1 MAPPQADLR
10 ALAKRHGR
18 APCMPASPDERRARR
33 RTAGCCRYLV
43 GAALVLAPTTADG
56 DPTVASSTTPPARP
70 DTGVA
75 AKRNPPGR
83 ELTAADVRTAP
94 LPGQEGGQLQ
104 PDPGDST
111 LRVIGRGILFVPKL
125 AIEVALSPFRGA
137 IWADDRYR
145 LEDVYHRVFYNTD
158 KTIGLFPTG
167 TYTSGFGFAVGA
179 GFVDSQLFGKNE
191 SLALEAMTGA
201 ITGDTYRVNALGSL
215 RSGER
220 FSRWLQ
226 LGIDATFERRPAD
239 PFYGIGNGDLVV
251 PTGSPI
257 HPRSD
262 ATAVETYHRYQEMRV
277 AVVGDARVIDG
288 FQVLGTGALTE
299 LRFARS
305 TTGTP
310 IDEVY
315 ATQDLVGFTTG
326 VRHAYGE
333 LELRWDTRGRATPWE
348 PRDVHSVGSL
358 ATAFAGRVHRLDG
371 GIDFWRYGV
380 ELQHNWR
387 LARGPRVVTVRFHGA
402 GVTGQRDEVPFTE
415 LPSLGGGSFLRGY
428 QYERF
433 RDRVAGFGTIQYQWD
448 ISHLVDAYLFTDAG
462 RVFPALDELTVHD
475 MRLGYGIG
483 LEFHGQNGFVLEG
496 SVASSIDG
504 GVFVSVSLNPVLDS
518 KERWR

>member
-1 MAPPQADLR
+1 V
-10 ALAKRHGR
+10 
-18 APCMPASPDERRARR
+18 PCARR
-33 RTAGCCRYLV
+33 RTAWCRYLA
-43 GAALVLAPTTADG
+43 GAASLVLAPAVTAA

-75 AKRNPPGR
+75 AAKGTPTER
-83 ELTAADVRTAP
+83 ELTAVDVRTAP

-125 AIEVALSPFRGA
+125 AIELALSPFRGA

-145 LEDVYHRVFYNTD
+145 LEDMYHRVFYNAD
-158 KTIGLFPTG
+158 RTIGLFPTG
-167 TYTSGFGFAVGA
+167 TYTSGFGFALGA
-179 GFVDSQLFGKNE
+179 GFVASQLFGKNE

-215 RSGER
+215 RSGQR

-239 PFYGIGNGDLVV
+239 PFYGIGNGDLVA

-257 HPRSD
+257 HPQSD

-277 AVVGDARVIDG
+277 AVVGNARVTDG
-288 FQVLGTGALTE
+288 FQVLGTGALTA
-299 LRFARS
+299 LHFSRS
-305 TTGTP
+305 TTGVP

-348 PRDVHSVGSL
+348 PRDIHSVGSL
-358 ATAFAGRVHRLDG
+358 ATAFAGRQHRLDG
-371 GIDFWRYGV
+371 GVDFWRYGV

-402 GVTGQRDEVPFTE
+402 GVTGERDEVPFTE
-415 LPSLGGGSFLRGY
+415 LPALGGSLLRGY
-428 QYERF
+428 QFERF
-433 RDRVAGFGTIQYQWD
+433 RDRVAAFGTVQYTWD

-462 RVFPALDELTVHD
+462 RVFPSLDELTVHG

-483 LEFHGQNGFVLEG
+483 LELHGQNGFLLEG
-496 SVASSIDG
+496 SLASSIDG
-504 GVFVSVSLNPVLDS
+504 GVFVSVSLNPALDA